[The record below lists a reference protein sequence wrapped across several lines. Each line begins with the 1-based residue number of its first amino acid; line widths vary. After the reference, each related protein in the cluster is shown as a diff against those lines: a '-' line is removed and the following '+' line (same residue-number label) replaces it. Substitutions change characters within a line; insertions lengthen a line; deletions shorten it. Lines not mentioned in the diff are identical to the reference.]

1 MEYKNVKIIRVDK
14 CVKVQTFEREVCL
27 LTAEYSFLKQ
37 INKGVIEP
45 LRTGDLTV
53 HRLSSDTLH
62 FSRLE

>member
-37 INKGVIEP
+37 INKVLLNPWG
-45 LRTGDLTV
+45 
-53 HRLSSDTLH
+53 
-62 FSRLE
+62 LET